1 MPGPG
6 VCGKAPGPVRG
17 LPDARSTDGLVRDP
31 AAGALGRFA
40 GRRSLS
46 VRASWR
52 AAHIRVGRR
61 HDYCRPPRL
70 EGPRTRPWLLHG
82 REAARGPDSE
92 PLGPLVADGRTRG
105 LGQ

>member
-1 MPGPG
+1 M
-6 VCGKAPGPVRG
+6 
-17 LPDARSTDGLVRDP
+17 P
-31 AAGALGRFA
+31 AAQTALTGIRLPGALGRFA

-52 AAHIRVGRR
+52 AAHVRVGRR